1 MIIKLTP
8 GFDPAPLVQRFWAAD
23 SMIDVC
29 WSHIQ
34 NPKKR
39 ADSTRVNARSTL
51 MLGLVEIVGAISVAF
66 GIWIQIGAALLML
79 VMIGAIYKKIAAWQ
93 IGFYSDKSLGW
104 HYDFLLLC
112 ANFVFLTGNGGHLVL
127 VGCV

>member
-1 MIIKLTP
+1 MIINLTP
-8 GFDPAPLVQRFWAAD
+8 VFDPALLVLRIIVAIIFIN
-23 SMIDVC
+23 SG
-29 WSHIQ
+29 WSHIK

-39 ADSTRVNARSTL
+39 AESIGLNARSTL
-51 MLGLVEIVGAISVAF
+51 ILGLVEIVGAISVAF

-127 VGCV
+127 VG